1 MALLDSPDPDDVVP
15 VLIWWGCLSAV
26 AALNCGVLLRSAR
39 SSLSSNRRSLPP
51 WLRSIRDRQY
61 DMSSTYV
68 YGCAYRS
75 ILPCHHTLRRVLVRS
90 VASTGFVGRA
100 VATVAALGV
109 AEQASLLLR
118 EVGIATEDETTIATS
133 RVVVPILLVAEI
145 SSWYACAT
153 TNYAGSIVE
162 EGLWATCAM
171 LVASCLARCRREYEV
186 GGEQW
191 RFVRRA
197 VRREGATNGSISSA
211 RCDDASHG

>member
-39 SSLSSNRRSLPP
+39 SSLSSNRHCLPP

-61 DMSSTYV
+61 AMSSTYV

-90 VASTGFVGRA
+90 IASTGLVGRA
-100 VATVAALGV
+100 VATIAELGV

-118 EVGIATEDETTIATS
+118 EIGIATDDGTTIATS
-133 RVVVPILLVAEI
+133 RVIVPILLVAEI

-153 TNYAGSIVE
+153 TNYVGSIVE

-171 LVASCLARCRREYEV
+171 LVLSCLARCRREYEV

-191 RFVRRA
+191 HFVRRA
-197 VRREGATNGSISSA
+197 VRRESATNGIVSSA
-211 RCDDASHG
+211 RSDDASCG